1 MICGMGLQFCF
12 LGPLRSYLALDGDL
26 NPHPMTPL
34 SEAPSHLSSCFRAIV
49 ILPGDRHKAMG
60 PRAQA
65 PRVPESFQ
73 EGPVLHPN
81 IWVLVKGSCLGDRLN
96 GPEQKLLRSKR
107 G

>member
-1 MICGMGLQFCF
+1 MGLQFCF
-12 LGPLRSYLALDGDL
+12 LGSLRSYLALDGDL

-34 SEAPSHLSSCFRAIV
+34 SEASSHLSTCFRAIV

-60 PRAQA
+60 PRSQA

-73 EGPVLHPN
+73 EGLVLHPS
-81 IWVLVKGSCLGDRLN
+81 IWALVRGSHPGDRLN
-96 GPEQKLLRSKR
+96 GLEQKLLRSKR